1 MVIPSLPPGDS
12 ITLSFVFSASKSP
25 ISKIQDLFLSA
36 KSKECIAK
44 PLDRTKAISGDRV
57 SAALGALM
65 AVIGASF
72 ITYILSQQTSER
84 FRSRNEL
91 LSAEEILKLKKESSE
106 LARLQVQVTNPVSPG
121 REGEIQ
127 CYIENVSNNPFAGFV
142 RLYLPSWVESPNLS
156 EKINVGVKNRK
167 LFTWKF
173 KVPKDVLPG
182 KYMISAELTGDTF
195 DKPVRIRTN
204 RNDRG

>member
-106 LARLQVQVTNPVSPG
+106 LARLQVQVRTQSL
-121 REGEIQ
+121 REGKERF
-127 CYIENVSNNPFAGFV
+127 NVILKMCLITRSRDSLDCTFRHGLKARTLAR
-142 RLYLPSWVESPNLS
+142 RL
-156 EKINVGVKNRK
+156 
-167 LFTWKF
+167 T
-173 KVPKDVLPG
+173 
-182 KYMISAELTGDTF
+182 
-195 DKPVRIRTN
+195 
-204 RNDRG
+204 